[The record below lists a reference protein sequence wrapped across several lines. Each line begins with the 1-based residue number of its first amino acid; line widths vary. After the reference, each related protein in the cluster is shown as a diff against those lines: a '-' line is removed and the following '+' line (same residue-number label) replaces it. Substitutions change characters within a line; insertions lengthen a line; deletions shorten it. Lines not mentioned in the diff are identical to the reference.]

1 MSPAPACSPGTLASV
16 TTAPPR
22 PGKRAFTGR
31 AAILA
36 VVLLGL
42 MLTVAYPVQEYLRQR
57 ADIAALHAQRD
68 TVLATVGSLQSE
80 SARWDDPAFVK
91 QQAKERLYFVAPGEK
106 TFVIIGAPQQ
116 AVPATQTRAT
126 AIPVPGTWYERV
138 WSTVN
143 AASQATS
150 VASAPPAPSP
160 AIPGGTARTPAAGN
174 PGSPSKPISP
184 SAPATA
190 STGTGK

>member
-1 MSPAPACSPGTLASV
+1 MSPAAVGGPGTLASV

-42 MLTVAYPVQEYLRQR
+42 LLTVAYPVQEYLRQR
-57 ADIAALHAQRD
+57 ADLAALHAQRD
-68 TVLATVGSLQSE
+68 SVLADVQSLQSE

-106 TFVIIGAPQQ
+106 TFVIIGAPEQ
-116 AVPATQTRAT
+116 AVPASQPRAAAVPT
-126 AIPVPGTWYERV
+126 PGTWYERV

-143 AASQATS
+143 AASQAN
-150 VASAPPAPSP
+150 SAAPAPTP
-160 AIPGGTARTPAAGN
+160 AIPSGTARTSNPA
-174 PGSPSKPISP
+174 SSVR
-184 SAPATA
+184 AT
-190 STGTGK
+190 TGTGK